1 MILDIILGL
10 IILASA
16 VYGYRR
22 GFIKSIWGIAAW
34 GITIA
39 AVYAAM
45 NPAIALLN
53 GTKTAVNINN
63 SIYTAVADKLTADNN
78 LSLSQATGLP
88 EWAVKGVSLNDVI
101 DNGVE
106 ITAHTAADTITD
118 TVIKIIASVGL
129 FIIIR
134 AVLGIL
140 FGIINAVFHLPL
152 LNGANRLLGAAL
164 SVVGAMIIVYIAAA
178 AAAMFANPSIYE
190 HIEKTY
196 IVKEIFDNNILM
208 KLFIK

>member
-1 MILDIILGL
+1 MILDIILSL

-16 VYGYRR
+16 VYGYKR

-88 EWAVKGVSLNDVI
+88 EWAVKGISLNDVI
-101 DNGVE
+101 DNSVE

-178 AAAMFANPSIYE
+178 AVAMFANPSIYE

>member
-16 VYGYRR
+16 VYGYKR

-88 EWAVKGVSLNDVI
+88 EWAVKGISLNDVI
-101 DNGVE
+101 DNSVE

-178 AAAMFANPSIYE
+178 AVAMFANPSIYE

>member
-16 VYGYRR
+16 VYGYKR

-39 AVYAAM
+39 VVYAAM
-45 NPAIALLN
+45 NPTIELLN

-63 SIYTAVADKLTADNN
+63 SIYTAVADKLTADNS

-134 AVLGIL
+134 AVLGLL
-140 FGIINAVFHLPL
+140 FGIINAIFHLPL

-164 SVVGAMIIVYIAAA
+164 SVAGTMIIVYIAAA
-178 AAAMFANPSIYE
+178 AAAMLANPSIYE
-190 HIEKTY
+190 YIEKTY

>member
-1 MILDIILGL
+1 MILDIILSL

-16 VYGYRR
+16 VYGYKR

-88 EWAVKGVSLNDVI
+88 EWAVKGISLNDVI

>member
-16 VYGYRR
+16 IYGYRR

-39 AVYAAM
+39 VVYAAM
-45 NPAIALLN
+45 NPTIELLN

-140 FGIINAVFHLPL
+140 FGIIDAVFHLPL

>member
-16 VYGYRR
+16 VYGYKR

-88 EWAVKGVSLNDVI
+88 EWAVKGISLNDVI
-101 DNGVE
+101 DNSVE

>member
-16 VYGYRR
+16 VYGYKR

-45 NPAIALLN
+45 NPTIELLN

>member
-16 VYGYRR
+16 VYGYKR

-88 EWAVKGVSLNDVI
+88 EWAVKGISLNDVI

>member
-16 VYGYRR
+16 VYGYKR

-45 NPAIALLN
+45 NPTIEFLN
-53 GTKTAVNINN
+53 DTKTAVNINN

>member
-16 VYGYRR
+16 VYGYKR

-39 AVYAAM
+39 VVYAAM
-45 NPAIALLN
+45 NPTIELLN

-134 AVLGIL
+134 AVLGLL
-140 FGIINAVFHLPL
+140 FGIINAIFHLPL

-164 SVVGAMIIVYIAAA
+164 SVAGTMIIVYIAAA
-178 AAAMFANPSIYE
+178 AAAMLANPSIYE
-190 HIEKTY
+190 YIEKTY

>member
-16 VYGYRR
+16 VYGYKR

-45 NPAIALLN
+45 NPTIEFLN

>member
-16 VYGYRR
+16 VYGYKR

>member
-16 VYGYRR
+16 VYGYKR

-88 EWAVKGVSLNDVI
+88 EWAVKGISLNDVI
-101 DNGVE
+101 DNSVE

-152 LNGANRLLGAAL
+152 INGANRLLGAAL

-178 AAAMFANPSIYE
+178 AVAMFANPSIYE

>member
-16 VYGYRR
+16 VYGYKR

-45 NPAIALLN
+45 NPTIELLN

-88 EWAVKGVSLNDVI
+88 EWAVKGISLNDVI

>member
-10 IILASA
+10 IILAAA

-39 AVYAAM
+39 AVYAAI
-45 NPAIALLN
+45 NPTIELLN
-53 GTKTAVNINN
+53 DTKTAVNINN

>member
-16 VYGYRR
+16 VYGYKR

-45 NPAIALLN
+45 NPTIELLN

-140 FGIINAVFHLPL
+140 FGIINAVFHLTL

>member
-16 VYGYRR
+16 VYGYKR

-88 EWAVKGVSLNDVI
+88 EWAVKGISLNDVI
-101 DNGVE
+101 DNSVE
-106 ITAHTAADTITD
+106 ITAHTAADTLILIN
-118 TVIKIIASVGL
+118 VCFLMLIK
-129 FIIIR
+129 
-134 AVLGIL
+134 
-140 FGIINAVFHLPL
+140 
-152 LNGANRLLGAAL
+152 
-164 SVVGAMIIVYIAAA
+164 
-178 AAAMFANPSIYE
+178 
-190 HIEKTY
+190 
-196 IVKEIFDNNILM
+196 
-208 KLFIK
+208 